1 MNCQPPRRQPS
12 IKLKGTAVFLLKINK
27 EVFKLAKIMIQG
39 TGSSVGKSI
48 LVTAL
53 CRIFKQDGY
62 TVCPYKSQNMALNS
76 YITHDGKEMGRA
88 QVLQAYAAGL
98 EPEAYMNPILLKPT
112 GDKKSQ
118 IIFNGEVYGNSTA
131 MEYHNMKTKFGKK
144 LKEQFKDIE
153 EKFDIVVI
161 EGAGSPAEINL
172 RDKDIVNMGFA
183 EMVDAPVL
191 LAGDIDRGGVF
202 ASLAGTMLLLTEEE
216 KKRVKGTLIN
226 KFRGD
231 IEILKPGL
239 KMLEDIIKRP
249 TVGVVPYLK
258 LQLEDEDGAVEFNRN
273 INAPI
278 DIAVIKLPRISNFTD
293 FDALKIEEDV
303 SIRYITTKE
312 DFGNP
317 DLLIIP
323 GTKNTIEDLLE
334 LRKCGLEDKIKEY
347 SKTGTVIG
355 ICGGYQ
361 MLGKTLKDP
370 YKVESDELETEGMG
384 LLNVDTVF
392 EKEKITTRVKA
403 KSKDTEVYGYE
414 VANLNLMEDVSS
426 LKDELNKVKAAIKI
440 KKGIE
445 PVEKENSLS
454 FTKNLQE
461 QIKNKNYSGV
471 YFDINSSDEASQEN
485 INEAELKEYL
495 ELSEDTLLLKKRDL
509 EEKISK
515 FNFSYLAEFSGIVT
529 YKIDGN
535 EDYFKID
542 NLDKF
547 TYKYLNKNYNFKSLE
562 METKVKNGDPL
573 FKIVNNLNWK
583 VACTINNVSQISN
596 YNLGDSVKIQIPEI
610 EDIYGIV
617 EKINKDNNHAVIIV
631 SLDRYFENMYS
642 NRIHDGK
649 IIVNK
654 TKGFEIP
661 KSTLIERDNLTGVY
675 VQEIKGLVKFVP
687 VEIVSETNDY
697 VFINKGNK
705 ESVISIGDKSYKT
718 VTVNDAIVIN
728 PKTVDES
735 RILN

>member
-1 MNCQPPRRQPS
+1 M
-12 IKLKGTAVFLLKINK
+12 
-27 EVFKLAKIMIQG
+27 AKIMIQG

-414 VANLNLMEDVSS
+414 IHMGICTYKEGAKPLFSIYDENGKKVNRQDGAINEKENVMGTYIHGVFDGVEFREKVLN
-426 LKDELNKVKAAIKI
+426 NIRKI
-440 KKGIE
+440 KGIE
-445 PVEKENSLS
+445 EKKAIQYENLRE
-454 FTKNLQE
+454 KNLDMLADLVR
-461 QIKNKNYSGV
+461 KNV
-471 YFDINSSDEASQEN
+471 DMDCI
-485 INEAELKEYL
+485 
-495 ELSEDTLLLKKRDL
+495 
-509 EEKISK
+509 
-515 FNFSYLAEFSGIVT
+515 
-529 YKIDGN
+529 YKIMG
-535 EDYFKID
+535 
-542 NLDKF
+542 
-547 TYKYLNKNYNFKSLE
+547 
-562 METKVKNGDPL
+562 M
-573 FKIVNNLNWK
+573 
-583 VACTINNVSQISN
+583 
-596 YNLGDSVKIQIPEI
+596 
-610 EDIYGIV
+610 
-617 EKINKDNNHAVIIV
+617 
-631 SLDRYFENMYS
+631 
-642 NRIHDGK
+642 
-649 IIVNK
+649 
-654 TKGFEIP
+654 
-661 KSTLIERDNLTGVY
+661 
-675 VQEIKGLVKFVP
+675 
-687 VEIVSETNDY
+687 
-697 VFINKGNK
+697 
-705 ESVISIGDKSYKT
+705 
-718 VTVNDAIVIN
+718 
-728 PKTVDES
+728 
-735 RILN
+735 